1 MIKCVSSEEE
11 YYEIIS
17 QIGNILHENMN
28 LISKK
33 WKKPA
38 ISMTGGMDS
47 KATLASANGLYDR
60 FKYYSYDSMSGDKP
74 DAKAAAII
82 AKAIGVDHKI
92 YSISENDNDF
102 ENIYEITK
110 IMEHNL
116 GDIGKV
122 NANDV
127 RKRIYFMNTDKFDVE
142 ESHGYLK

>member
-1 MIKCVSSEEE
+1 
-11 YYEIIS
+11 
-17 QIGNILHENMN
+17 
-28 LISKK
+28 
-33 WKKPA
+33 
-38 ISMTGGMDS
+38 
-47 KATLASANGLYDR
+47 
-60 FKYYSYDSMSGDKP
+60 MSGDKP

-142 ESHGYLK
+142 VKSWVSEIGRANYYKKFGKNKMPERLTPRQMKIGRAHV